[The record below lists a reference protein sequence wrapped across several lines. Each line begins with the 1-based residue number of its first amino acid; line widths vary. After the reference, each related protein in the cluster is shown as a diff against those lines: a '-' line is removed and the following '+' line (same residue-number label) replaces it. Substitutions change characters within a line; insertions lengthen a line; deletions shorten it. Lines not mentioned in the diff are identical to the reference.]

1 MGSPWRGSPS
11 LRRAKRARARCGR
24 PGARLGLR
32 CSRSAGLRPPGG
44 AHGGGAA
51 GRSERPSWTRA
62 APRRRPPTC
71 HAPRR
76 SGRSGASRSRSA
88 NPARAERRSGRAVPA
103 RAARDRA
110 TALTGRPGG
119 PRSLSWRARGPGP
132 GRTMKSRRSRFSCC
146 TTVATATSRLNG
158 SRLSGAW
165 KRFTAT
171 ARPSMVAAYT
181 VPKLPLP
188 SVLSNPLLAATSSRY
203 GTSATCGRGA
213 VAGARGSMPCAKGV
227 RSGAVRQRARARNA
241 DAGGPEAKAAGT
253 GPGDA
258 TWTARPC
265 SGRAPHA
272 PRDRP
277 AHDSLQNCRMSS
289 SVHAP

>member
-1 MGSPWRGSPS
+1 VGSPWRGSPS
-11 LRRAKRARARCGR
+11 LRREKRARARCGR

-32 CSRSAGLRPPGG
+32 CSRGAGLRPPGG

-51 GRSERPSWTRA
+51 GRSERPRWTRA

-76 SGRSGASRSRSA
+76 SGRSGASRSRPA
-88 NPARAERRSGRAVPA
+88 NPARAARRSGRAVPA

-188 SVLSNPLLAATSSRY
+188 SVLSHPLLAATSSRY

-213 VAGARGSMPCAKGV
+213 VAGARGSMPCRKRCAQ
-227 RSGAVRQRARARNA
+227 RRGAAARARAER
-241 DAGGPEAKAAGT
+241 GRRR
-253 GPGDA
+253 PGSPGSRDGRWRRDLDGA
-258 TWTARPC
+258 PC

-272 PRDRP
+272 LRRWRP
-277 AHDSLQNCRMSS
+277 GLWITNRKL
-289 SVHAP
+289 